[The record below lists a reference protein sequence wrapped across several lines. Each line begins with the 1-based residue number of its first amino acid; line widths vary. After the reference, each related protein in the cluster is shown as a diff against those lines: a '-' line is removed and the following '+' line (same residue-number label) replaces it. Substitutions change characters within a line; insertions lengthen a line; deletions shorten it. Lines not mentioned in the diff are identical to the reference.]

1 MMTHIKTTMQ
11 SFSGYGMLLRR
22 TTTYCFIGAG
32 VLFGCYMYV
41 VGAITFSV
49 IERKGLEESTRT
61 LLSDISMQELQYLG
75 QEKGLTKDVAYSSGL
90 VDAPSLAFTS
100 QKRAVAWNWD
110 AGR

>member
-1 MMTHIKTTMQ
+1 MMTHLHTTMK
-11 SFSGYGMLLRR
+11 SFSGYNMLLRR
-22 TTTYCFIGAG
+22 TTTYCFIGAAA
-32 VLFGCYMYV
+32 LFGCYMYV

-75 QEKGLTKDVAYSSGL
+75 QEKGLTKQAAYSTGL

-100 QKRAVAWNWD
+100 QKRAVAWSFD
-110 AGR
+110 ARR

>member
-11 SFSGYGMLLRR
+11 TFSGYGALLRR
-22 TTTYCFIGAG
+22 TTTYCFLASG

-49 IERKGLEESTRT
+49 IERKGLEESTKT
-61 LLSDISMQELQYLG
+61 LLSDISMQELRYLE
-75 QEKGLTKDVAYSSGL
+75 QEKGLTKEVAYGSGL
-90 VDAPSLAFTS
+90 VDASSLAFTS
-100 QKRAVAWNWD
+100 QKSAVAWNWN

>member
-1 MMTHIKTTMQ
+1 MIRQIKNNIQ
-11 SFSGYGMLLRR
+11 QFSQYGMLLRR

-49 IERKGLEESTRT
+49 VERKGLEETNKS
-61 LLSDISMQELQYLG
+61 LLSDIGMQELHYLS
-75 QEKGLTKDVAYSSGL
+75 QEKQLTKAMAYSSGL
-90 VDAPSLAFTS
+90 VDAPSLVFTTA
-100 QKRAVAWNWD
+100 KRAVAWN